1 MAGRAGK
8 VIETVQAHMA
18 GAAARVAAPV
28 AVAVMIA
35 GAVNTTLHALFAS
48 MCLQMCH
55 PSRVFSMVL
64 SYRKETTQ
72 RSAEGFR
79 GV

>member
-1 MAGRAGK
+1 M
-8 VIETVQAHMA
+8 IETVQGHTA

-28 AVAVMIA
+28 AVTVMIA
-35 GAVNTTLHALFAS
+35 GAVNTTLHTLFAS
-48 MCLQMCH
+48 LCPRMCH
-55 PSRVFSMVL
+55 LLKVFSMAL
-64 SYRKETTQ
+64 SYRKETTR